1 VHGSARVIDE
11 SDSINTNL
19 EIITQTTSTME
30 QTVLVTNKQSQ
41 NFYAEQII
49 KTLGTHI
56 KGRGTLEA
64 GIEVIHDFMS
74 KLGFQP
80 DEYKIE
86 DGSGLSKGNKLSPQM
101 ITTLLTY
108 MYKHPHGKVLWNS
121 LPTSGI
127 DGGLRRRMI
136 APRYK
141 SKIHAKTGYI
151 AKTSA
156 LSGYVDASNGD
167 VLAFSILM
175 NNFKN
180 LSTITK
186 IQDDICQALVNCY
199 N

>member
-1 VHGSARVIDE
+1 
-11 SDSINTNL
+11 
-19 EIITQTTSTME
+19 
-30 QTVLVTNKQSQ
+30 
-41 NFYAEQII
+41 
-49 KTLGTHI
+49 
-56 KGRGTLEA
+56 
-64 GIEVIHDFMS
+64 
-74 KLGFQP
+74 
-80 DEYKIE
+80 
-86 DGSGLSKGNKLSPQM
+86 
-101 ITTLLTY
+101 
-108 MYKHPHGKVLWNS
+108 
-121 LPTSGI
+121 
-127 DGGLRRRMI
+127 MI

-186 IQDDICQALVNCY
+186 IQDDICQALVDCY